1 MITRH
6 SQPMFSIGR
15 SIAPNLFSFKCYCHH
30 KFADVV
36 DLCLVVPYGTMEW
49 WGSNTW
55 CAHVCHIQITI
66 YSNSMCLLKV
76 LMVHEI
82 FPHSVFSSLVKI
94 NWISLLPPS
103 VCEDSCF
110 ILFFFFFK
118 FFYCRNTHRD
128 GGISTSEELTV
139 DTSMVSLQA
148 NTYLGEYLCYSYC
161 TS

>member
-36 DLCLVVPYGTMEW
+36 DLCLVVPYGTMEEW
-49 WGSNTW
+49 WSSNTW
-55 CAHVCHIQITI
+55 CPHVCHIQITI
-66 YSNSMCLLKV
+66 YYDFYAPVKV
-76 LMVHEI
+76 LLVHEI
-82 FPHSVFSSLVKI
+82 FPLSVFTSLVKR

-103 VCEDSCF
+103 VCEASCF
-110 ILFFFFFK
+110 ILLFFFT

-148 NTYLGEYLCYSYC
+148 NTYLGEYSC
-161 TS
+161 